1 MYLVYTDEAGNTGL
15 RKDPDQPIHMIG
27 ALIVDAAQVQAINEA
42 VMAALC
48 DIAPA
53 EEVHEWEIHGAE
65 IFSGKGRF
73 RNVTPDNRI
82 ALVSALLGL
91 LAKHDVMVG
100 YAAVDKLAS
109 KAKLHPHELAFGLL
123 AERLQDWLDERRS
136 LGLIIADENH
146 EVQKFVI
153 AAMRR
158 YQQAG
163 WSFGGRGAPMN
174 SIIDTVHFI
183 QSVDNRVLQLADL
196 TTYFLCK
203 AQRLRDDLASQ
214 RRPPRRVDDV
224 IFALDE
230 TIRNRLVFSRL
241 FPR

>member
-27 ALIVDAAQVQAINEA
+27 ALIVEAAQVPAINEA

-48 DIAPA
+48 DVAP
-53 EEVHEWEIHGAE
+53 EVDVHEWEIHGAE

-73 RNVTPDNRI
+73 KDLSPDQRI
-82 ALVSALLGL
+82 ALANALLGL
-91 LAKHDVMVG
+91 LEKHDVVVG

-123 AERLQDWLDERRS
+123 AERLQDWLNDRRS

-163 WSFGGRGAPMN
+163 WNFGRRGVPMN
-174 SIIDTVHFI
+174 RIIDTVHFI
-183 QSVDNRVLQLADL
+183 QSIDNRVLQLADL
-196 TTYFLCK
+196 ATYFLCK
-203 AQRLRDDLASQ
+203 AQRLRDDLALG
-214 RRPPRRVDDV
+214 RRAPRRVDDV
-224 IFALDE
+224 IFSLDD
-230 TIRNRLVFSRL
+230 TIRKSLAFSRL

>member
-27 ALIVDAAQVQAINEA
+27 ALIVEASQVQRINED
-42 VMAALC
+42 VVAAMREV
-48 DIAPA
+48 AP
-53 EEVHEWEIHGAE
+53 EQEVHDWEIHGAE

-73 RNVTPDNRI
+73 REVPPGRRI
-82 ALVSALLGL
+82 APVKALLGL
-91 LAKHDVMVG
+91 LTKHEAVVG
-100 YAAVDKLAS
+100 YAAVDKFAS

-123 AERLQDWLDERRS
+123 AERLQDWLDERQS
-136 LGLIIADENH
+136 LGLIIADENR

-158 YQQAG
+158 YQLAG
-163 WSFGGRGAPMN
+163 WNFGGRGAPM
-174 SIIDTVHFI
+174 SRIIDTVHFI

-196 TTYFLCK
+196 ATYFLCK
-203 AQRLRDDLASQ
+203 AQRLRDDRALRHRA
-214 RRPPRRVDDV
+214 PRRVDDV

-230 TIRNRLVFSRL
+230 TIRERLVFSRL